1 MSSAVTPAAAPN
13 APANVIATRG
23 NEEATITFDA
33 PANNGS
39 ALTDY
44 IIEYKPASGSWTT
57 FNDGTSTNL
66 TATITG
72 LTNGTSYTF
81 RVSAVNAIGTS
92 VASSTSNA
100 VIPALVP
107 DVPTNIQAT
116 RGNGQATI
124 TFDIPADN
132 GSTIT
137 QYTVTSNEGHFATGT
152 TSGIT
157 VTGLTNGVEYTFTVT
172 ATNIVGTSA
181 SSTSSNAVTPAT
193 TPNAPTNVSAT
204 R

>member
-1 MSSAVTPAAAPN
+1 MTATNDVGTSVSSAQSSTVTPAAAPN
-13 APANVIATRG
+13 APTNIQATRG
-23 NEEATITFDA
+23 NGQATITFDA
-33 PANNGS
+33 GSDNGS
-39 ALTDY
+39 AITDY

-81 RVSAVNAIGTS
+81 RVSAVNALGTS
-92 VASSTSNA
+92 VVSSTSNA

-124 TFDIPADN
+124 TFDIPANN
-132 GSTIT
+132 GSAIT
-137 QYTVTSNEGHFATGT
+137 QYTVTSNDGHFATGT
-152 TSGIT
+152 TS
-157 VTGLTNGVEYTFTVT
+157 
-172 ATNIVGTSA
+172 
-181 SSTSSNAVTPAT
+181 
-193 TPNAPTNVSAT
+193 
-204 R
+204 